1 MSFKKFMKRKTKKEK
16 KLTKDQRNAILLFLA
31 ADRYH
36 KAIRKEQEK
45 KDEEWLLNMIE
56 EIVFNKIGA
65 KQ

>member
-1 MSFKKFMKRKTKKEK
+1 V
-16 KLTKDQRNAILLFLA
+16 